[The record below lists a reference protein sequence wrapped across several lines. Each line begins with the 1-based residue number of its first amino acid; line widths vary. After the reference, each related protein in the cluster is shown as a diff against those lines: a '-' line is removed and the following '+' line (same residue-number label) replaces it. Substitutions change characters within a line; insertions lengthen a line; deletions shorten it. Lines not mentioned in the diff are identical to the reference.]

1 MTVRCC
7 MLFVVLAALV
17 AGCDP
22 DRVAEREAREAQEQA
37 TLDSLN
43 TAAEAEAAAMVDS
56 VAEALAADSSPELD
70 STGAWNFNEDEVA
83 VTEEEVEELSP
94 EDWSRLAQ
102 DTVQVRNVHFDQAA
116 LDAYLSDPDLDYDRE
131 RHEERLWWTRFMRW
145 LNDRLN
151 DLFGSK
157 GGRLVFDNIEWIILA
172 IAVLTVL
179 WFMRKRLFGGVFG
192 MDAQRARQVT
202 EMEEDI
208 AELDLDKLLREAE
221 QHEDWRLALRYHWL
235 KVLRKLVDEG
245 RIRWQPRSTDADY
258 LAQLKDP
265 ALRATFSELS
275 FIFKWVWYG
284 DAPMDRTRYQRLR
297 PVFEAAHSSAP
308 AAPAQ
313 RA

>member
-1 MTVRCC
+1 MTVRCR

-17 AGCDP
+17 TGCDP

-151 DLFGSK
+151 DLFDPRAGDWSSTTSSGSSWPSRCSPCS
-157 GGRLVFDNIEWIILA
+157 GSCASDSSVACSAWTHSG
-172 IAVLTVL
+172 
-179 WFMRKRLFGGVFG
+179 
-192 MDAQRARQVT
+192 
-202 EMEEDI
+202 
-208 AELDLDKLLREAE
+208 
-221 QHEDWRLALRYHWL
+221 H
-235 KVLRKLVDEG
+235 
-245 RIRWQPRSTDADY
+245 
-258 LAQLKDP
+258 
-265 ALRATFSELS
+265 
-275 FIFKWVWYG
+275 
-284 DAPMDRTRYQRLR
+284 DR
-297 PVFEAAHSSAP
+297 
-308 AAPAQ
+308 
-313 RA
+313 